1 VKILIVEDD
10 DGNRLL
16 TYLELSEEKSWDII
30 TASNGQEAISLFEK
44 EHPDIVTLDIE
55 LPDINGSALMR
66 EMKKNRP
73 EVPIIILTGY
83 DRHPDVSEADAYIMK
98 SMSCGEELKR
108 SIKKLTSGA
117 KVRTGK
123 FSGERKI

>member
-1 VKILIVEDD
+1 MKILIVEDD

-30 TASNGQEAISLFEK
+30 TASNGHEAITLFKK

-55 LPDINGSALMR
+55 LPDINGITLMR

-73 EVPIIILTGY
+73 DVPIIILTGY
-83 DRHPDVSEADAYIMK
+83 DRHPDVSAADAYILK
-98 SMSCGEELKR
+98 SLSCGEELIK
-108 SIKKLTSGA
+108 SIKKLTSG
-117 KVRTGK
+117 
-123 FSGERKI
+123 S